1 VSDTIFF
8 NLGLALALGLLIGVE
23 RGWQA
28 RAIAEGGRVAGV
40 RTFGLIG
47 LLGGLLEFLAH
58 GTWEIF
64 FGFGFL
70 AFVILMAVAHV
81 TEARATQSYG
91 VTTIVAALITFVL
104 GALAARGLHAVAATG
119 AVVTTILLSAKPILH
134 KWVEQIEAAELTAAL
149 KLLLVSVVILP
160 VLPDQGFGPWQALN
174 PYQLWW
180 LVVLMAAISFAAYCA
195 MKIAGA
201 ERGILLTG
209 FLGGLVSSTAVTV
222 QLARLARR
230 AELPNIFAAGVLV
243 AGATMFIRMLLV
255 VAIVSPMLL
264 ASLAIPLGAMSL
276 TAFAAA
282 AAFTLRKQAVMPLKA
297 LKLENPVELKQALQ
311 FAALLAIIVLLTKWV
326 QAAFGETGLYP
337 LAAVSGLADVDAIT
351 ISLARLVLEDR
362 ITIASACYAIVLAA
376 AVNTAAKATLAIFL
390 GGPRLGLLVAW
401 PLFVALIVGAAAIW
415 GPAILP

>member
-28 RAIAEGGRVAGV
+28 RAVPEGGRVAGV

-47 LLGGLLEFLAH
+47 LLAGLLELLAH

-64 FGFGFL
+64 FGFL

-230 AELPNIFAAGVLV
+230 AEVPNIFAAGVLV
-243 AGATMFIRMLLV
+243 AGATMFVRMLLV
-255 VAIVSPMLL
+255 IAIVSPMLL
-264 ASLAIPLGAMSL
+264 PSFKRSHR
-276 TAFAAA
+276 
-282 AAFTLRKQAVMPLKA
+282 FTR
-297 LKLENPVELKQALQ
+297 
-311 FAALLAIIVLLTKWV
+311 
-326 QAAFGETGLYP
+326 
-337 LAAVSGLADVDAIT
+337 
-351 ISLARLVLEDR
+351 
-362 ITIASACYAIVLAA
+362 
-376 AVNTAAKATLAIFL
+376 
-390 GGPRLGLLVAW
+390 
-401 PLFVALIVGAAAIW
+401 
-415 GPAILP
+415 